1 MENDLISNDLIPNE
15 LSLIDNLYVDI
26 SENNIDN
33 NNEHLNFDTGEP
45 KVSFSSNTK
54 ELIPIDIEKQ
64 LEEITNLEEVEE
76 KENNDIEEIQSINN
90 NKEKKENNIEKIQ
103 NNIEKIE
110 NNIEKIEKDISNN
123 KDNEKRNKKKEIE
136 IEDDM
141 DLDELINDFSKF
153 SEKEDKKK
161 KQIELMLELF
171 RLIGYH
177 VYEQNDLL
185 DIMIMRDKLL
195 EKTTNKILLD
205 KVPEL
210 KKVYNTGYLSC
221 LHDNSIYKQK
231 WPAINLLRQI
241 LKCNFYHLTPKILS
255 NGYDKLSGKKQV
267 TRVFVIEKILY

>member
-64 LEEITNLEEVEE
+64 LEEITNLEEVE
-76 KENNDIEEIQSINN
+76 NNDIEEIQSINN
-90 NKEKKENNIEKIQ
+90 N
-103 NNIEKIE
+103 IEKIE
-110 NNIEKIEKDISNN
+110 NN

-231 WPAINLLRQI
+231 WPGINLLRQI

>member
-1 MENDLISNDLIPNE
+1 MENDLISNDLISND
-15 LSLIDNLYVDI
+15 LSLTDKLYVDI

-33 NNEHLNFDTGEP
+33 NNNDNNNNFDFDTGEP
-45 KVSFSSNTK
+45 NLYLSSNRK

-76 KENNDIEEIQSINN
+76 VEEVENNDIEEIQSINN
-90 NKEKKENNIEKIQ
+90 N
-103 NNIEKIE
+103 IEKIE
-110 NNIEKIEKDISNN
+110 NN

-171 RLIGYH
+171 RLIGYR

>member
-15 LSLIDNLYVDI
+15 LSLIDNIYVDI

-33 NNEHLNFDTGEP
+33 DNDNETLNFDTGEP
-45 KVSFSSNTK
+45 NLSLSSNRK
-54 ELIPIDIEKQ
+54 ELIHIDIEKQ

-76 KENNDIEEIQSINN
+76 KENNNIEEIQSINN
-90 NKEKKENNIEKIQ
+90 N
-103 NNIEKIE
+103 IEKIE
-110 NNIEKIEKDISNN
+110 NNKEEKDISNN

-231 WPAINLLRQI
+231 WPAINLFRQI